1 MEIREL
7 SMLTALAFIVI
18 ILASGGARAYFK
30 HKFDVSEHMD
40 DVQRALLKNQRA
52 KQRLHN
58 AQHLSYH
65 S

>member
-7 SMLTALAFIVI
+7 SMMTAFAIIVI
-18 ILASGGARAYFK
+18 ILVSGGARAYFK

-58 AQHLSYH
+58 AQHLSHH